1 MEEERQIKRIFIKM
15 SKFNKQDKKDYLDQ
29 IEAFIE
35 GYRARKEKKEDGN
48 IRNRDNVQEHV

>member
-1 MEEERQIKRIFIKM
+1 MEEARQIERIFIKM

-29 IEAFIE
+29 IEAFID